1 MKEINGKIVYSAFR
15 SGAVAL
21 IRQKDY
27 LNAINVFPVPDGDT
41 GTNLATTVRSIL
53 YSVEEEFRVD
63 HMAAAIDE
71 KAMSSARGN
80 SGMILAQYFHGWA
93 ESLQGKEVVTPEEM
107 IEGFKSAVPAAYSAV
122 EQPQEG
128 TILTLMRVLAEELE
142 KYYHSGYRG
151 AILLEEVG
159 KHMKQALALTM
170 TQLEPL
176 RRNQVI
182 DSGAAGFLAFVEG
195 IAHYMT
201 NPSHMDN
208 DIGLE
213 ANKPFQ
219 SEEMIQGHEESE
231 YRYCTE
237 GIIEKVPTEGILEG
251 VPSVAD
257 MHASLSKMGDSLIV
271 LDRGDKARFHL
282 HTNDPEA
289 VFAEIGGRVVMQKVE
304 DMKLQS
310 SVVNHPRSKIA
321 VLTDSIAD
329 LDPEWALTHQVHVI
343 PVGIMEDDQAFL
355 DRISYS
361 ANRVIERVKTEKSL
375 PTSAVP
381 SPTEIKARIDFLQSH
396 YDGILALMVS
406 KKMSG
411 FYYQVKK
418 MAAESFAD
426 FPIEVI
432 DTRQNSAA
440 QGLLVREAVKA
451 VESGKSLAIVADWIR
466 KKRFQSKI
474 FVAIHDVKPMIQG
487 GRLSVP
493 VGKIF
498 QTLGIKPI
506 ISINE
511 KGEGTAFGMHLKFD
525 ASLRHLERLIK
536 REAKE
541 QKIRVQVSY
550 SDDLKRAETFARK
563 LSQIPN
569 VRCESVT
576 QISSIVTVSAGSG
589 VIAVAYMKEGQVW
602 NN

>member
-41 GTNLATTVRSIL
+41 GTNLASTVRSIL

-122 EQPQEG
+122 EKPQEG

-151 AILLEEVG
+151 ASLLEEVG
-159 KHMKQALALTM
+159 NHMKQALDLTM
-170 TQLEPL
+170 MQLEPL

-195 IAHYMT
+195 IAKYMT
-201 NPSHMDN
+201 NPNHMDN
-208 DIGLE
+208 DVGME
-213 ANKPFQ
+213 AIKPFQ
-219 SEEMIQGHEESE
+219 SEDMIQSHGESE

-237 GIIEKVPTEGILEG
+237 GIIEKVP
-251 VPSVAD
+251 SVTD

-289 VFAEIGGRVVMQKVE
+289 VFAKIGGRVVMQKVE

-310 SVVNHPRSKIA
+310 SVVNHPRTKIA

-329 LDPEWALTHQVHVI
+329 LDPEWVLSHQVHVI
-343 PVGIMEDDQAFL
+343 PVGIMEDDQVFL

-361 ANRVIERVKTEKSL
+361 ANRVIERVKAEKSL

-381 SPTEIKARIDFLQSH
+381 SPTEIKARLDFLQSH

-418 MAAESFAD
+418 LAAESFTD

-432 DTRQNSAA
+432 DSRQNSAA
-440 QGLLVREAVKA
+440 QGLLVREAVK
-451 VESGKSLAIVADWIR
+451 EIEKGKSLAIVADWIR
-466 KKRFQSKI
+466 KKRSQSKI

-493 VGKIF
+493 VGRTF

-536 REAKE
+536 REAKD

-550 SDDLKRAETFARK
+550 SDDLKKAEAFARK

-589 VIAVAYMKEGQVW
+589 VIAVAYMKEGQTW
-602 NN
+602 RS

>member
-15 SGAVAL
+15 SGARAL

-63 HMAAAIDE
+63 QMAAAIDE

-122 EQPQEG
+122 EKPQEG

-151 AILLEEVG
+151 ASLLEEVG
-159 KHMKQALALTM
+159 NHMKQALDLTM
-170 TQLEPL
+170 MQLEPL

-195 IAHYMT
+195 IANYMT
-201 NPSHMDN
+201 NPNHMDN
-208 DIGLE
+208 DVGLE
-213 ANKPFQ
+213 PIKRFQ
-219 SEEMIQGHEESE
+219 SEEMIHGHKESE

-237 GIIEKVPTEGILEG
+237 GIIEKVP
-251 VPSVAD
+251 SVAK
-257 MHASLSKMGDSLIV
+257 MHASLAKMGDSLIV

-289 VFAEIGGRVVMQKVE
+289 VFAKISGRVMMQKVE

-310 SVVNHPRSKIA
+310 SVVNHPRTKIA

-329 LDPEWALTHQVHVI
+329 LDPDWALTHQVHVI

-361 ANRVIERVKTEKSL
+361 ANRVIERVKAEKSL

-381 SPTEIKARIDFLQSH
+381 SPTEIKARLDFLQSH

-418 MAAESFAD
+418 LAAESFTD

-440 QGLLVREAVKA
+440 QGLLVREAVK
-451 VESGKSLAIVADWIR
+451 EIEKGKSLAIVADWIR
-466 KKRFQSKI
+466 KKRSQSKI

-493 VGKIF
+493 VGRTF

-550 SDDLKRAETFARK
+550 SDDLKKAEAFARK
-563 LSQIPN
+563 LSRIPN
-569 VRCESVT
+569 VRCEAVT

>member
-1 MKEINGKIVYSAFR
+1 MKEINGKTVYSAFR
-15 SGAVAL
+15 SGANAL
-21 IRQKDY
+21 IREKDY

-53 YSVEEEFRVD
+53 VSIEEEMRVD
-63 HMAAAIDE
+63 QMAAAIDE

-151 AILLEEVG
+151 ASLLEEVG
-159 KHMKQALALTM
+159 NRMKQALELTM

-182 DSGAAGFLAFVEG
+182 DSGAAGFLAFIEG
-195 IAHYMT
+195 ISAFIT
-201 NPSHMDN
+201 NPSHMKDADDLGKIKN
-208 DIGLE
+208 L
-213 ANKPFQ
+213 Q
-219 SEEMIQGHEESE
+219 YEEMTQGHEESE

-237 GIIEKVPTEGILEG
+237 GILEKVP
-251 VPSVAD
+251 SMAD
-257 MHASLSKMGDSLIV
+257 MHAYLSKMGDSLIV

-310 SVVNHPRSKIA
+310 SVANHPRTKIA

-329 LDPEWALTHQVHVI
+329 LDPDWVLAHQVHVI
-343 PVGIMEDDQAFL
+343 PVGIMEEDQVFL

-361 ANRVIERVKTEKSL
+361 ANRVIERVKTEKSN

-381 SPTEIKARIDFLQSH
+381 SPSEIKARLDFLQSH

-418 MAAESFAD
+418 LAAESFAD

-440 QGLLVREAVKA
+440 QGLLVREAVK
-451 VESGKSLAIVADWIR
+451 EIENGKSLAIVADWIR
-466 KKRFQSKI
+466 KKRSQTKI

-493 VGKIF
+493 VGRTF
-498 QTLGIKPI
+498 QMFGIKPI

-511 KGEGTAFGMHLKFD
+511 KGEGIAFGMHFKFD

-550 SDDLKRAETFARK
+550 SDDLKKAETFARK
-563 LSQIPN
+563 LSRIPN
-569 VRCESVT
+569 VRCETVT

-589 VIAVAYMKEGQVW
+589 VIAVAYMKEGQLW
-602 NN
+602 ND